1 MNKTKLAALGMLTS
15 LICIL
20 SVGTHSF
27 SDESGKKEKSNCPNK
42 KIAVCDCPMFGVP
55 TCQGVTVGPF
65 CEQAKGSYIY
75 RDRFP
80 AVNPVLQAY
89 ETHDGW
95 DPVAPQVMERCYDLC
110 PCVERWGWFY
120 DPEYDL
126 WFWDL
131 YCATNTRI
139 VIQSFLAPTVPG
151 SQCP

>member
-1 MNKTKLAALGMLTS
+1 
-15 LICIL
+15 
-20 SVGTHSF
+20 VGTHSF

-95 DPVAPQVMERCYDLC
+95 DPVAPQVMEKCYDLC
-110 PCVERWGWFY
+110 PCENDWDWFY
-120 DPEYDL
+120 DPDRNL
-126 WFWDL
+126 WYLGW
-131 YCATNTRI
+131 YCATTDT

-151 SQCP
+151 SHKFIIVIQNDL